1 MDSPLH
7 DAAEAATRS
16 SGTIQRV
23 QTLQLPAMD
32 SDDLLPEP
40 GRWTATLSRHLLI
53 LLGLSAISLA
63 IWPMQETVQAGGS
76 IRPDGENT
84 LIQSEAGGR
93 LSRVFLATNQ
103 QVRRG
108 QTLAVFDTGMLQTEQ
123 RQLLEELRAL
133 ERQSR
138 QAGRE
143 EESLV
148 VQIQALEGISR
159 SLTAASGKT
168 VDQARATLA
177 FERQQLSR
185 YTNLFNAGAVP
196 MALVEERRMRQ
207 LVSQSEL
214 LKALQGVSEQQS
226 RGVSE
231 LARLRQAAS
240 QARAAADEW
249 NKQMA
254 QRRARLALVRRQLEL
269 ATVKAPI
276 DGSILQTG
284 LRHGGQVLQPG
295 ETIAVL
301 APAAARPRIRLLV
314 APESISQVRAGQ
326 AATLKVSA
334 CPTAEFGV
342 LRATVVS
349 VGADTQMIATGDG
362 SGDGTSRPSGYAVE
376 LRPQSAHLV
385 GRQGDCSLKPGMTL
399 QGDIITRR
407 TTVLVF
413 LLNKLRLG
421 EGGG

>member
-1 MDSPLH
+1 MDTPIKQPIKQPNAGTAIQRIATLPLPPMDS
-7 DAAEAATRS
+7 
-16 SGTIQRV
+16 Q
-23 QTLQLPAMD
+23 
-32 SDDLLPEP
+32 DLLPEP
-40 GRWTATLSRHLLI
+40 GGWTSILTRQLLVVLS
-53 LLGLSAISLA
+53 LSAIGLA
-63 IWPMQETVQAGGS
+63 IWPMQETVQAAGS

-93 LSRVFLATNQ
+93 VARVSLATNQ

-108 QTLAVFDTGMLQTEQ
+108 QTLAVFDTGTLRTEE
-123 RQLLEELRAL
+123 RQLQEELRAL
-133 ERQSR
+133 ERQTR

-143 EESLV
+143 EESLAA
-148 VQIQALEGISR
+148 QIQAFETLAR
-159 SLTAASGKT
+159 SLTAASRKT

-185 YTNLFNAGAVP
+185 YTSLLNAGAVP

-207 LVSQSEL
+207 MVSQSEL

-226 RGVSE
+226 RGASE
-231 LARLRQAAS
+231 LARLRQGAS
-240 QARAAADEW
+240 QARASADEW

-254 QRRARLALVRRQLEL
+254 QRRARLALVRRQLDL
-269 ATVKAPI
+269 ATVRAPI
-276 DGSILQTG
+276 DGSILETS
-284 LRHGGQVLQPG
+284 LRHSGQVVQPG
-295 ETIAVL
+295 QTIAVL
-301 APAAARPRIRLLV
+301 APAAARQQIRLLV
-314 APESISQVRAGQ
+314 APDSISQVRTGQ
-326 AATLKVSA
+326 SASLRVSA

-349 VGADTQMIATGDG
+349 IGADTQTAAAGQG
-362 SGDGTSRPSGYAVE
+362 SSRASGYAVD
-376 LRPQSAHLV
+376 LRPETGRLTS
-385 GRQGDCSLKPGMTL
+385 RQGDCRLKPGMPL